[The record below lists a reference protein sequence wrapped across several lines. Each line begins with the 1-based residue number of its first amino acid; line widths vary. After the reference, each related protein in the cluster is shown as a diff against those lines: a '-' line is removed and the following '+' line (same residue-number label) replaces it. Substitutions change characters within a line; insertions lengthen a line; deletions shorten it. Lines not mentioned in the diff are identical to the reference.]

1 MLHVLSLEM
10 MHTVGLAMLC
20 FMVLPHLDSVNA
32 LLLTSSLAV
41 LPSLLL
47 LLSRLQ
53 ETNAKKFL
61 LFFR

>member
-1 MLHVLSLEM
+1 M